1 MQGSLALHGRR
12 HHFFD
17 SSSFIA
23 AFAIGLEP
31 MAPQWLTR
39 ASARLAAS
47 SAWHSIRREID
58 PPDQFLTLLIPPAPS
73 ATWPLKPSSRNTSP
87 SRHRTCPQT
96 SRACGRGQHTSHR
109 HHLVGET
116 VPRTV
121 SLSSSTCNIPM
132 ICSSVRIVRFIVR
145 PFLGADSSRRRRK
158 NPVAGQ
164 VRRGGAA
171 QLRIAWSAQGLCP
184 ASGRGGLHHSPSQGD
199 HRPQDRRRSAS
210 LYGQSRPSSARS
222 QRVREAARHRQQP
235 ETW

>member
-96 SRACGRGQHTSHR
+96 SRACGRGQHTSPPP
-109 HHLVGET
+109 HLVGET

-121 SLSSSTCNIPM
+121 ALSSSTCKMPI
-132 ICSSVRIVRFIVR
+132 ICSSVRFAFFIVR
-145 PFLGADSSRRRRK
+145 PLHWPDSSRSCRK

-164 VRRGGAA
+164 
-171 QLRIAWSAQGLCP
+171 LTYC
-184 ASGRGGLHHSPSQGD
+184 
-199 HRPQDRRRSAS
+199 
-210 LYGQSRPSSARS
+210 
-222 QRVREAARHRQQP
+222 
-235 ETW
+235 